1 MLYIHGLGHFH
12 PDNVI
17 DNTFL
22 EELDIGTSNE
32 WIMERVGIRI
42 RRTVLSLD
50 HIKETQN
57 RDPRAASEASDYSNA
72 ITGKLAGEM
81 ALKNAGLEKKQIGLV
96 IAGGCSPE
104 TLTPAEACTIAAELG
119 IEANAFDLNSACS
132 SFGSQIHFLSMMNP
146 EAIPEFILLISP
158 ENNTRSI
165 DYTDRNSAVLW
176 GDGTSAAV
184 VSSRVPARAQVNF
197 HSMTSSPKGWDKVT
211 IRRMSYFKQDG
222 ATVQTFAI
230 KRTVKCYR
238 EIAEM
243 YREAR
248 LYFIGHQA
256 NLRMLESVCNRCEIS
271 QDKHFFNVDEFGNTG
286 AAGAPIVLSQNWHK
300 FKEGDRLA
308 LIVVGAGLTWASM
321 MIEFLSDA

>member
-1 MLYIHGLGHFH
+1 MVYIHGLGHFH

-17 DNTFL
+17 DNKFL
-22 EELDIGTSNE
+22 EELDIATSNE
-32 WIMERVGIRI
+32 WIMERVGIRT
-42 RRTVLSLD
+42 RHTVLSLD
-50 HIKETQN
+50 YIKETRN
-57 RDPRAASEASDYSNA
+57 HDPRAASEASDYSNA
-72 ITGKLAGEM
+72 ITGKLAGER
-81 ALKNAGLEKKQIGLV
+81 ALKNAGLEKEQVGLV

-119 IEANAFDLNSACS
+119 IEVNAFDLNSACS

-146 EAIPEFILLISP
+146 EAVPEFILLISP

-165 DYTDRNSAVLW
+165 DYSDRNTAVLW

-184 VSSRVPARAQVNF
+184 VSTKVPAKAKVDF
-197 HSMTSSPKGWDKVT
+197 HSMTSSPQGWDKVT
-211 IRRMSYFKQDG
+211 IPRMSFFKQDG
-222 ATVQTFAI
+222 ATVQSFAI

-238 EIAEM
+238 EIAEI
-243 YREAR
+243 YRKAR
-248 LYFIGHQA
+248 PHFIGHQA
-256 NLRMLESVCNRCEIS
+256 NLSMLESVCSRCEIP

-286 AAGAPIVLSQNWHK
+286 AAGAPTVLSQNWHK

-321 MIEFLSDA
+321 AIEFFAA

>member
-50 HIKETQN
+50 YIKETQN

>member
-1 MLYIHGLGHFH
+1 MIYIHGLGHFH

-17 DNTFL
+17 DNKFL
-22 EELDIGTSNE
+22 EELDIATSNE
-32 WIMERVGIRI
+32 WIMERVGIHT

-50 HIKETQN
+50 YIKETRN

-72 ITGKLAGEM
+72 TTGRLAGEM
-81 ALKNAGLEKKQIGLV
+81 ALKNAGLEKEQIGLV

-119 IEANAFDLNSACS
+119 IEVNAFDLNSACS

-146 EAIPEFILLISP
+146 EATPEFILLISP

-165 DYTDRNSAVLW
+165 DYTDRDTAVLW

-184 VSSRVPARAQVNF
+184 VSTKVPAKAKVDF
-197 HSMTSSPKGWDKVT
+197 HSMTSSPQGWDKVT
-211 IRRMSYFKQDG
+211 IPRMGYFKQDG

-238 EIAEM
+238 EIAKM

-248 LYFIGHQA
+248 PHFIGHQA
-256 NLRMLESVCNRCEIS
+256 NLCMLQSVCSRCEIP

-286 AAGAPIVLSQNWHK
+286 AAGAPTVLSQNWHK
-300 FKEGDRLA
+300 FKAGDRLA
-308 LIVVGAGLTWASM
+308 LIVVGAGVTWASM
-321 MIEFLSDA
+321 AIEFL

>member
-1 MLYIHGLGHFH
+1 MIYIHGLGHFH

-17 DNTFL
+17 DNKLL

-32 WIMERVGIRI
+32 WIMERVGIRT

-50 HIKETQN
+50 YIKETKN
-57 RDPRAASEASDYSNA
+57 RDLRAASEASDYSNA

-81 ALKNAGLEKKQIGLV
+81 ALKNAGLEKEQIGMV
-96 IAGGCSPE
+96 ISGGCSPE
-104 TLTPAEACTIAAELG
+104 TLTPAEACTIAAEIG
-119 IEANAFDLNSACS
+119 IEVNAFDLNSACS

-146 EAIPEFILLISP
+146 EETPEFILLISP

-165 DYTDRNSAVLW
+165 DYSDRNTAVLW

-184 VSSRVPARAQVNF
+184 VSTKVPAKAKVDF
-197 HSMTSSPKGWDKVT
+197 HTLTSSPKGWNKVT
-211 IRRMSYFKQDG
+211 IPRMGYFKQDG

-238 EIAEM
+238 EIAKM
-243 YREAR
+243 YQAAHP
-248 LYFIGHQA
+248 YFIGHQA
-256 NLRMLESVCNRCEIS
+256 NLSMLESVCSRNEIP

-286 AAGAPIVLSQNWHK
+286 ASGAPTVLSQNWHK
-300 FKEGDRLA
+300 FKGGDRLA

-321 MIEFLSDA
+321 AIEF